1 MNDDMDLVILV
12 TPFQNDTYEIQTL
25 DNIHGII
32 EYTESEG
39 TYQDH
44 WVQLLAL
51 RRTSQESHHSCSVYS
66 NITPNLLSL
75 HTGIPVLRAQP

>member
-1 MNDDMDLVILV
+1 MNEDMDLVILV

-39 TYQDH
+39 T
-44 WVQLLAL
+44 
-51 RRTSQESHHSCSVYS
+51 
-66 NITPNLLSL
+66 
-75 HTGIPVLRAQP
+75 